1 MKKLLVLV
9 LLLALSA
16 QANLTEIWI
25 AGTISEFNSVT
36 VTVKDETGN
45 KTIIPRN
52 LTVKNIRTG
61 EKIRVVVTEKQFEEI
76 KKLNQKR

>member
-45 KTIIPRN
+45 KTTIPRN